1 MPTGTLSPI
10 FQFAIANRVFNYN
23 EHNGSR
29 HQPPLSRPI
38 LSSPSFIPRH
48 PSAPPVELLFLCK
61 RSVQP
66 GMASG
71 WIIPLL
77 FHPLPQRGPP
87 PPLRSQPPSLPSEIF
102 RFHDNNCRSI
112 SLYLSFSPSFS
123 FSLRF
128 YFSPMRAIISLS
140 ADSLSLFHLLAAPK
154 IAAITV
160 RPSQTTNILCPL
172 MLCTRNSLCFNSV
185 GEFHIFLRDTQ
196 CFLRPPKSEP
206 TDRSARR
213 LTEWVL

>member
-38 LSSPSFIPRH
+38 LPPSPSFIPRH
-48 PSAPPVELLFLCK
+48 PSALEPLFLRK
-61 RSVQP
+61 RPVQP

-77 FHPLPQRGPP
+77 SHPLPQHGPP
-87 PPLRSQPPSLPSEIF
+87 PPLRAQPLSFAQREIF

-112 SLYLSFSPSFS
+112 SLYLSFSLSYSLLLFLSNESYHLSPLILIPFLSFA
-123 FSLRF
+123 
-128 YFSPMRAIISLS
+128 Y
-140 ADSLSLFHLLAAPK
+140 
-154 IAAITV
+154 
-160 RPSQTTNILCPL
+160 
-172 MLCTRNSLCFNSV
+172 
-185 GEFHIFLRDTQ
+185 
-196 CFLRPPKSEP
+196 
-206 TDRSARR
+206 
-213 LTEWVL
+213 